1 MIDTLKA
8 DHERIDVLI
17 NNAGHALRAPS
28 VDYPMDDWDRLI
40 ELNLTAPFLLSRG
53 LAPPMLQRGAGKVIF
68 TASLWSFL
76 GGRSVPAYTVTK
88 SGIAGMIRALSNEWA
103 PQGVQVNGI
112 APGYIDTDLTR
123 PAINDPEIGPAFLSR
138 IPAGRWGEPRDVAG
152 AALFLASHH
161 FGLHHRDDR
170 PRRRRVARPLTRRP
184 LPRAARP
191 CARNLRRQ
199 TPTPTP
205 DTVNIPRVMT
215 GVQLVGNG
223 GLDQLILRH
232 DIPVPHPQADEVLIR
247 VGASSGQQHRHQHT
261 APAGIR
267 TLRMQPT
274 PHGRDNP
281 FLFPASR
288 VPTAAGAS
296 SRPDPPWIHH
306 ASANACS
313 FGQCK
318 TH

>member
-1 MIDTLKA
+1 MSDPWGLEGATVAITGASTGIGAALTDAFLDSGAIVLGISRSPDKHSTTSPNYRTYAVDLSVRSETEALINAMKA

-53 LAPPMLQRGAGKVIF
+53 LAPPMLHRGAGKVIF

-123 PAINDPEIGPAFLSR
+123 PAINDPEIGPAFLAR
-138 IPAGRWGEPRDVAG
+138 IPAGRWGEPQDVAG

-161 FGLHHRDDR
+161 SDY
-170 PRRRRVARPLTRRP
+170 
-184 LPRAARP
+184 
-191 CARNLRRQ
+191 
-199 TPTPTP
+199 
-205 DTVNIPRVMT
+205 IT
-215 GVQLVGNG
+215 GTIVPVDG
-223 GLDQLILRH
+223 GWLAH
-232 DIPVPHPQADEVLIR
+232 
-247 VGASSGQQHRHQHT
+247 
-261 APAGIR
+261 
-267 TLRMQPT
+267 
-274 PHGRDNP
+274 
-281 FLFPASR
+281 
-288 VPTAAGAS
+288 
-296 SRPDPPWIHH
+296 
-306 ASANACS
+306 
-313 FGQCK
+313 
-318 TH
+318 

>member
-1 MIDTLKA
+1 MPFSTPARSSWASAALRTSTPQQSPNYRTYAADLSVRSETEALIDTLKA

-28 VDYPMDDWDRLI
+28 VDYRDGRLGSTDRAQPDR
-40 ELNLTAPFLLSRG
+40 TFPSFPRG

-152 AALFLASHH
+152 AALSSSRANHSDYIT
-161 FGLHHRDDR
+161 GTIV
-170 PRRRRVARPLTRRP
+170 PRRRRVARPLNASTA
-184 LPRAARP
+184 AARP
-191 CARNLRRQ
+191 PPVRTETFAARHRR
-199 TPTPTP
+199 
-205 DTVNIPRVMT
+205 R
-215 GVQLVGNG
+215 
-223 GLDQLILRH
+223 
-232 DIPVPHPQADEVLIR
+232 
-247 VGASSGQQHRHQHT
+247 HRHREH
-261 APAGIR
+261 PPGHDR
-267 TLRMQPT
+267 SST
-274 PHGRDNP
+274 P
-281 FLFPASR
+281 
-288 VPTAAGAS
+288 
-296 SRPDPPWIHH
+296 
-306 ASANACS
+306 SATVGS
-313 FGQCK
+313 IS
-318 TH
+318 

>member
-1 MIDTLKA
+1 MSDPWGLEGATVAITGASTGIGAALTDAFLDSGAIVLGISRSPDKHPTTSPNYRTYAADLSVRSETEALIDTLKA

-53 LAPPMLQRGAGKVIF
+53 LAPPMLHRGAGKVIF

-123 PAINDPEIGPAFLSR
+123 PAINDPEIGPAFLAR
-138 IPAGRWGEPRDVAG
+138 IPAGRWGEPQDVAG

-161 FGLHHRDDR
+161 S
-170 PRRRRVARPLTRRP
+170 
-184 LPRAARP
+184 
-191 CARNLRRQ
+191 NY
-199 TPTPTP
+199 
-205 DTVNIPRVMT
+205 IT
-215 GVQLVGNG
+215 GTIVPVDG
-223 GLDQLILRH
+223 GWLAH
-232 DIPVPHPQADEVLIR
+232 
-247 VGASSGQQHRHQHT
+247 
-261 APAGIR
+261 
-267 TLRMQPT
+267 
-274 PHGRDNP
+274 
-281 FLFPASR
+281 
-288 VPTAAGAS
+288 
-296 SRPDPPWIHH
+296 
-306 ASANACS
+306 
-313 FGQCK
+313 
-318 TH
+318 

>member
-1 MIDTLKA
+1 PDKHPTTSPNYRTYAADLSVRSETEALIDTLKA

-161 FGLHHRDDR
+161 SDY
-170 PRRRRVARPLTRRP
+170 
-184 LPRAARP
+184 
-191 CARNLRRQ
+191 
-199 TPTPTP
+199 
-205 DTVNIPRVMT
+205 IT
-215 GVQLVGNG
+215 GTIVPVDG
-223 GLDQLILRH
+223 GWLAH
-232 DIPVPHPQADEVLIR
+232 
-247 VGASSGQQHRHQHT
+247 
-261 APAGIR
+261 
-267 TLRMQPT
+267 
-274 PHGRDNP
+274 
-281 FLFPASR
+281 
-288 VPTAAGAS
+288 
-296 SRPDPPWIHH
+296 
-306 ASANACS
+306 
-313 FGQCK
+313 
-318 TH
+318 